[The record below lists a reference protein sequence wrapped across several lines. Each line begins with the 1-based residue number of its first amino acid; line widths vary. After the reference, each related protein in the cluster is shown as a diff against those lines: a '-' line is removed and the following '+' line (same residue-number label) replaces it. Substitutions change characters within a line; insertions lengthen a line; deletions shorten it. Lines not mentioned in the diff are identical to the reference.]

1 MSISEFRLAKL
12 TYVFERF
19 FDTDK
24 SGTIEKEDFMLAVKL
39 LCKVR
44 GWPDSDPRYK
54 AVQDSFL
61 KMWEVLRKRCY
72 KEDNERISPE
82 EFVQLW
88 RNTGKIDDWEKV
100 YMDLM
105 FELQDTSGDNV
116 IDENEFAS
124 VCESFGVNPAESRQA
139 FNTFSSH
146 GHVPVDKKYYEKLW
160 KEYFGS
166 DDPASLGNYMFGKIS
181 FADVLQ

>member
-1 MSISEFRLAKL
+1 MSEFRLAKL

-19 FDTDK
+19 FDIDK
-24 SGTIEKEDFMLAVKL
+24 NGTIEKEDFNLAVKQI
-39 LCKVR
+39 CKVR
-44 GWPDSDPRYK
+44 GWPETDPRYK
-54 AVQDSFL
+54 AVQDSFI
-61 KMWEVLRKRCY
+61 KMWEALSKRCY
-72 KEDNERISPE
+72 KKDNEKILPE

-88 RNTGKIDDWEKV
+88 RNTEKIDDWEKV
-100 YMDLM
+100 YIDLM
-105 FELQDTSGDNV
+105 FELQDTSGDSV
-116 IDENEFAS
+116 IDEDEFAS
-124 VCESFGVNPAESRQA
+124 VCESYGINPAESRQA